1 MKEQFERYLI
11 DCGYKQITPSGKP
24 STVYD
29 YIKRIDKI
37 CEWENISWEQLATNI
52 HIILPQYDVGGN
64 KEDLGKKSHNAV
76 INALRRFSDY
86 VIQNL

>member
-11 DCGYKQITPSGKP
+11 DCGYKQKTPSGNP